1 MSGLIAFTGPPD
13 PKLRQRMLAT
23 LAHRGEPVPN
33 PIETAI
39 GTIAVCRLSQAA
51 PVGQTQT
58 SCFDDDQK
66 PFAFAGFL
74 FNEVPREKSIS
85 NLSQLRG
92 SFGFAFFSGDC
103 LTIGRDPTGCQ
114 SLSFGRIANQW
125 LVATEPKAFTSEKR
139 FQCTLRPSAIALYL
153 SCSFVPGSDTA
164 LENLYELP
172 AGHIAELRPG
182 CDPVISRYFNFE
194 DDEFDPKST
203 DRISDA
209 DWIQRTRQNIEHA
222 VAERMPSEP
231 RAVFLS
237 GGLDSSIIAAE
248 VAKQSKHPIET
259 FSIHFGKRYPN
270 ELNYAR
276 AVAEKIGS
284 IHHEVEIK
292 PRQFIQRFRSMIWHL
307 DAPIGD
313 PITQPN
319 FELARIVGERFGHVF
334 NGEGGDPL
342 FGGPKNIGMLL
353 SHWYGGTRKA
363 NYRERAYLQSYRR
376 AWTELRHL
384 LTDDL
389 LQQMDG
395 ERDVEGV
402 FTPFFTAEKP
412 KSFLNK
418 LMAINI
424 KLKGADLILPKVDR
438 MLAAHST
445 TPLSPLFDDRLTK
458 LSFQMPP
465 TMKLRQGIE
474 KFVIK
479 ETYRD
484 SLPIEIINRPKSG
497 MRVPVH
503 YWFQREMRRY
513 AKSVLS
519 RRRLK
524 RAGIF
529 NPDRVQQMLKYETQ
543 QANGRYGL
551 RLWMLLTF
559 EVWRRI
565 VVDRESV

>member
-23 LAHRGEPVPN
+23 LAHRGQPIPD
-33 PIETAI
+33 PIETAT
-39 GTIAVCRLSQAA
+39 GTIAGCRRNQSVLVSR
-51 PVGQTQT
+51 TQT
-58 SCFDDDQK
+58 AIFYDDQT

-74 FNEVPREKSIS
+74 LDGVPREKSIA
-85 NLSQLRG
+85 NLSKLRG
-92 SFGFAFFSGDC
+92 SFGFVLLDGDC

-114 SLSFGRIANQW
+114 SLSFGRIGNQW
-125 LVATEPKAFTSEKR
+125 LVATEPKAITSEKR
-139 FQCTLRPSAIALYL
+139 FQRTIRPSAIALYL
-153 SCSFVPGSDTA
+153 SCSFVPGSETA

-172 AGHIAELRPG
+172 AGHIAQLRPG
-182 CDPVISRYFNFE
+182 RDPIISRYFDFE
-194 DDEFDPKST
+194 DDEFDPNST
-203 DRISDA
+203 EKISDKQ
-209 DWIQRTRQNIEHA
+209 WIRRTRQTIEEA
-222 VAERMPSEP
+222 VAERMPSETP
-231 RAVFLS
+231 AVFLS

-248 VAKQSKHPIET
+248 VAKQSKQRIET
-259 FSIHFGKRYPN
+259 FSLHFGQRYPN
-270 ELNYAR
+270 ELSYAR

-284 IHHEVEIK
+284 IHHEVEIE
-292 PRQFIQRFRSMIWHL
+292 PRHFIQRFRSMIWHL

-319 FELARIVGERFGHVF
+319 FELARIVGQRFGHVF

-342 FGGPKNIGMLL
+342 FGGPKNVGLLL

-376 AWTELRHL
+376 AWTELQHL
-384 LTDDL
+384 LTDDF
-389 LQQMDG
+389 LQQIDIR
-395 ERDVEGV
+395 RDVEGV
-402 FTPFFTAEKP
+402 FTPYLNAEKP

-424 KLKGADLILPKVDR
+424 NLKGANLILPKVDR
-438 MLAAHST
+438 MLAAHSM

-465 TMKLRQGIE
+465 TMKLRNGIE
-474 KFVIK
+474 KFVLK
-479 ETYRD
+479 EAYRD

-503 YWFQREMRRY
+503 YWFQKEMRRY
-513 AKSVLS
+513 AKSTLS
-519 RRRLK
+519 WRRLQ
-524 RAGIF
+524 RVGIF
-529 NPDRVQQMLKYETQ
+529 NPERVQQMLKYETE

-565 VVDRESV
+565 VVEREAV